1 MSAFANVLDVNFAR
15 QTAPIRPKPA
25 QGLNDSYLAAVSVAD
40 QNMTIPRKA
49 PQREGISIEIA
60 TVHAAFEQGRAT
72 LATEIASLQTLYLF
86 ADSEVNNFLRQS
98 GTLRATLRQAI
109 DPLRTSFGA
118 DKLFNLEISRDED
131 GFETMYVVAIWQA
144 DAPAATG
151 ALHHFLE
158 TWWLQRMSAGNSDL
172 AFAYKLV

>member
-1 MSAFANVLDVNFAR
+1 MSAFANVLDVDFAG
-15 QTAPIRPKPA
+15 QTVPIRPKPA
-25 QGLNDSYLAAVSVAD
+25 QGMNDCYLASVSVAN
-40 QNMTIPRKA
+40 QSMPIPRKA
-49 PQREGISIEIA
+49 PQREGISIEIT
-60 TVHAAFEQGRAT
+60 TVRAAFERGRAT

-131 GFETMYVVAIWQA
+131 GFETIYAVAIWQA
-144 DAPAATG
+144 DAPAASA

-158 TWWLQRMSAGNSDL
+158 TWWLQHMSAANSDL